1 MKNPDGSLNRAA
13 MTQSQLAKER
23 RELRQ
28 AQVSSL
34 IDQIPKVRAG
44 WGCVGCCCGCGFS
57 CAIHSSLPKPQ
68 DFNKS
73 WVDPVPEA
81 GERHF
86 AQELR
91 SINIGD
97 NLAMPEWK
105 EQVRMSVSGFVWGW
119 MIGLVVFGL
128 AGGEVVV
135 FALCWVAVCVYVARV
150 CDGSRRSHH
159 HHFT

>member
-34 IDQIPKVRAG
+34 IDQIPKVRM
-44 WGCVGCCCGCGFS
+44 WGVDCGVVEGRWLGRYNPTS
-57 CAIHSSLPKPQ
+57 GAHPHQPTNQQTSQ

-91 SINIGD
+91 SINIGE

-105 EQVRMSVSGFVWGW
+105 EQVG
-119 MIGLVVFGL
+119 
-128 AGGEVVV
+128 
-135 FALCWVAVCVYVARV
+135 
-150 CDGSRRSHH
+150 
-159 HHFT
+159 

>member
-1 MKNPDGSLNRAA
+1 MSPQK
-13 MTQSQLAKER
+13 T
-23 RELRQ
+23 
-28 AQVSSL
+28 
-34 IDQIPKVRAG
+34 
-44 WGCVGCCCGCGFS
+44 
-57 CAIHSSLPKPQ
+57 Q

-105 EQVRMSVSGFVWGW
+105 EQVRMSVSVFVC
-119 MIGLVVFGL
+119 LFGV
-128 AGGEVVV
+128 G
-135 FALCWVAVCVYVARV
+135 
-150 CDGSRRSHH
+150 
-159 HHFT
+159 